1 MKKNKILAFICI
13 TLVTLS
19 ISACGGNEKPVEQSV
34 QQKVEETDSQETA
47 ANEGI
52 DKDLEGIDLVHSI
65 AYKKPEKLMIKSEM
79 TASGLTTKMTTYYDG
94 DKTRTEVESPN
105 LPQSVLISLPSE
117 GVMYTYVSG
126 QSDGFKMVGA
136 DNTYAEEMG
145 LMVDDS
151 ELLTEIVDESSD
163 DIIARVETLDGE
175 EVIYIETSEADEEM
189 GNVLVK
195 MWYSNKYGTPLKYE
209 VIMNETT
216 MMELKVTEINDKEKI
231 DDSLFVPPSDVNFQ
245 EVNMEQMVENW

>member
-13 TLVTLS
+13 TLMTLS
-19 ISACGGNEKPVEQSV
+19 ISACGGNEKPVEQSA
-34 QQKVEETDSQETA
+34 QQESNTDIQETA
-47 ANEGI
+47 VNEGI
-52 DKDLEGIDLVHSI
+52 DKNLEGLDLVRSI
-65 AYKKPEKLMIKSEM
+65 AYKKPEKLMMKSEM
-79 TASGLTTKMTTYYDG
+79 TASGMTTKMTTYYDG

-105 LPQSVLISLPSE
+105 LPTSILISLPSE

-126 QSDGFKMVGA
+126 QTDGFKMVGA

-151 ELLTEIVDESSD
+151 ELLTEIVDESSE

-175 EVIYIETSEADEEM
+175 EVIYIETTEADEEM

-216 MMELKVTEINDKEKI
+216 MMELNVTEISDKEKI
-231 DDSLFVPPSDVNFQ
+231 EDSLFVPPSDVNFQ
-245 EVNMEQMVENW
+245 EVNMEQMMENW